1 MKYLLVFL
9 TSLLFSQSIEEFRVD
24 ISTIEKNHLEN
35 NFEQNINFIN
45 DLIDQKIYKSEREIF
60 ILECYKVSAL
70 VQAQEYEVAID
81 LSEKLLQKAN
91 RPPEMVLKLR
101 IQRSLVYEILLLLDQ
116 SSYELQ
122 LAEQLLKKYPV
133 FRSKYN
139 AEFLVRNA
147 SLHRIKGNDSQS
159 LKIAEQARSFSDSIG
174 DHQYSAEAKML
185 MALHYRSKEGY
196 STRYIDL
203 YHQSLQSARK
213 VRNNGLVIAIYL
225 NMSTQF
231 LKQGNPRKAI
241 VYADSADALINKNG
255 DYYSQSW
262 VYKNKSKIFES
273 LKQYDSSLHYLKK
286 YDVARDL
293 LNEAGQKIKITEL
306 DRTNSLKREIE
317 EKQVIQK
324 NLTTTKEFNNR
335 LIVLSSVLG
344 VALAALVFT
353 IYLLTQR
360 RNKIIHQREKIK
372 DKNSELNQLLKQKEF
387 LVQELN
393 HRVKNNLAAI
403 LSLVQLQTEETD
415 TALHKENFKKLYER
429 IHTISIGHHLYSYSH
444 NYTDSALINLKVYT
458 DKILINKK
466 DSAPRIMEIINDTEE
481 ISLSIDTTLPIGL
494 ILNELISNSE
504 KHAKL
509 PNDEPLKINLSI
521 KQKDHTIEMIY
532 NDNGTFFND
541 NKSTE
546 ALGIYIITGMIEQL
560 RGNFTRTNSKYVI
573 YFPI

>member
-9 TSLLFSQSIEEFRVD
+9 TSLFFSQPIEEFRVD

-45 DLIDQKIYKSEREIF
+45 HLIDQKIYKSEQEIF
-60 ILECYKVSAL
+60 VLECYKVSAL

-81 LSEKLLQKAN
+81 LSEKLLKKAN

-116 SSYELQ
+116 STHELK
-122 LAEQLLKKYPV
+122 LAEQLLKKHPN
-133 FRSKYN
+133 FLGKYN

-147 SLHRIKGNDSQS
+147 SLHRIKGNASES
-159 LKIAEQARSFSDSIG
+159 LKIAEQARFFSDSIG

-196 STRYIDL
+196 SQRYIDL
-203 YHQSLQSARK
+203 YNQSLKSAKR
-213 VRNNGLVIAIYL
+213 VRNHGLVIAIYL
-225 NMSTQF
+225 NMSSQF
-231 LKQGNPRKAI
+231 LKQGNPKKAMI
-241 VYADSADALINKNG
+241 YTDSADALINKNG
-255 DYYSQSW
+255 DYFSQSW

-273 LKQYDSSLHYLKK
+273 LKQYDSSLHYLQKSE
-286 YDVARDL
+286 VAKDL

-306 DRTNSLKREIE
+306 DRMNSLKREIKE
-317 EKQVIQK
+317 REMIQK
-324 NLTTTKEFNNR
+324 NLSTTKEFNHR
-335 LIVLSSVLG
+335 LIILSSILAI
-344 VALAALVFT
+344 ALAALVFT
-353 IYLLTQR
+353 IYLLMQR
-360 RNKIIHQREKIK
+360 RNKIIHQQEKIK
-372 DKNSELNQLLKQKEF
+372 DKNTELNQLLKQKEF

-415 TALHKENFKKLYER
+415 TELHKDNFKKLYER

-458 DKILINKK
+458 DKILVNKK
-466 DSAPRIMEIINDTEE
+466 DSSPNVMEINNDTEE

-494 ILNELISNSE
+494 MLNELISNSE

-509 PNDEPLKINLSI
+509 PDNESLKINLSI
-521 KQKDHTIEMIY
+521 KQQGEMIEMIY
-532 NDNGTFFND
+532 DDNGNYFN
-541 NKSTE
+541 NYESTE

-560 RGNFTRTNSKYVI
+560 RGNFTRTDSKYVI
-573 YFPI
+573 YFPM